1 MASEL
6 TVAATLQFA
15 KGNVVSH
22 GFAKAN
28 LHFDVTGSKY
38 VRAVQNIG
46 TDAEAIGLGEITAP
60 GWFYIFN
67 LDSANYVE
75 ILAAIA
81 GDEFLKIEAGEVAMG
96 RFAASVTAPAAKANT
111 SALNIEY
118 LIVED

>member
-15 KGNVVSH
+15 KGNVVSQ

-28 LHFDVTGSKY
+28 LHYDVAGQKY

-46 TDAEAIGLGEITAP
+46 TDAEAIDVGEITAP

-67 LDSANYVE
+67 LDTTNFVE
-75 ILAAIA
+75 ILVSTVGAA
-81 GDEFLKIEAGEVAMG
+81 FLEIEKGGLAMG
-96 RFAASVTAPAAKANT
+96 RFASTVTAPAAKANS
-111 SALNIEY
+111 SAVNIEY
-118 LIVED
+118 MIVED